1 MTEISMSLD
10 DRIRSRASELTA
22 AESRICK
29 LILRDPAAVSRM
41 TISELG
47 ASAQTSES
55 TVVRMARS
63 LGFSGYSELRLAL
76 AVAGAAPGATATLT
90 GDITRDDSLDVA
102 VAKLAAAEEKALRAT
117 VNQLDIEALRQVVSA
132 IVSARRLDIYAVGIS
147 GLVATDLWHKLI
159 RIGRECH
166 AFVEV
171 HLALTS
177 ASLLGPGDVA
187 LAISHSGEITDVLD
201 SIRTA
206 KDLGATTIA
215 VTSQSRSPLARLAQH
230 TLLST
235 GLEEPLRPGAMA
247 SRMSQLLVTDAIFI
261 GVAQH
266 DYEASLHGLRT
277 TATALDS
284 RRRRSNGRRS

>member
-1 MTEISMSLD
+1 MSLD
-10 DRIRSRASELTA
+10 DRIRSRASELTE

-76 AVAGAAPGATATLT
+76 AVAGAAPGAPATLT
-90 GDITRDDSLDVA
+90 GDITRDDDLDVA

-117 VNQLDIEALRQVVSA
+117 VNQLDIGALRQVVSA

-159 RIGRECH
+159 RIGR
-166 AFVEV
+166 
-171 HLALTS
+171 
-177 ASLLGPGDVA
+177 
-187 LAISHSGEITDVLD
+187 
-201 SIRTA
+201 
-206 KDLGATTIA
+206 
-215 VTSQSRSPLARLAQH
+215 
-230 TLLST
+230 
-235 GLEEPLRPGAMA
+235 
-247 SRMSQLLVTDAIFI
+247 
-261 GVAQH
+261 
-266 DYEASLHGLRT
+266 
-277 TATALDS
+277 
-284 RRRRSNGRRS
+284 